1 MDFGGWTQP
10 LRFLNSVFWDWGGG
24 GPPPNPNPRIS
35 NLKPNHIYLKLIDFK
50 FSDSHFKNLWIYE
63 LDPAPEVLK
72 KHLHICCHAA
82 SLGEQLQSKNQVRG
96 RMMAAKILSKS
107 SRQLSKGS
115 FRVFEE
121 NQETKDLKKYVM
133 DKIKIRQ
140 LGRKPVTIGFVKR
153 ISGHNPKP

>member
-1 MDFGGWTQP
+1 M
-10 LRFLNSVFWDWGGG
+10 
-24 GPPPNPNPRIS
+24 
-35 NLKPNHIYLKLIDFK
+35 
-50 FSDSHFKNLWIYE
+50 WIYE

-96 RMMAAKILSKS
+96 NIMAAKLLSKS
-107 SRQLSKGS
+107 SRNIMKGR
-115 FRVFEE
+115 FAVFEGKAE
-121 NQETKDLKKYVM
+121 VKDLKKYVM